1 MWPHPFVAGR
11 PLRVDP
17 GGAALRTLTKGG
29 GGIEEKEWPSQ

>member
-17 GGAALRTLTKGG
+17 GGAAFAYPPGW